1 MSWPA
6 EMVQPIASSAR
17 RLQQSLTVFLYAVAL
32 LGLSPH
38 LFFFCIYVLAAFGGE
53 VRVRGRNGEE
63 LLSKRA
69 MFSATAA

>member
-38 LFFFCIYVLAAFGGE
+38 LFFFAFMSSPPLAE
-53 VRVRGRNGEE
+53 R
-63 LLSKRA
+63 
-69 MFSATAA
+69 